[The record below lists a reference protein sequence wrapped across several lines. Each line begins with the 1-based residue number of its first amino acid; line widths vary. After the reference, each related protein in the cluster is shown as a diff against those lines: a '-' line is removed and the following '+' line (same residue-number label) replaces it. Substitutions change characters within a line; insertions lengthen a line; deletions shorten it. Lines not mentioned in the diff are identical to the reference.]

1 MAPVLPPP
9 QPPEQTPGPYLPQA
23 KAKPTGRADPVHQQR
38 SVAALFLAVLSLF
51 GLLGMSNFQRGG
63 YIIAFALVAGAAGI
77 WLASTAMIRAR
88 RSGTAG
94 PRGSVTAI
102 IIGGVGVVLS
112 ALLLT
117 GLALFGKQASTFS
130 RCISGAN
137 TLTAQQA
144 CRNQFIRAVE
154 KSAR

>member
-1 MAPVLPPP
+1 MAPVPPPP
-9 QPPEQTPGPYLPQA
+9 QPPEQRPGQYLPR
-23 KAKPTGRADPVHQQR
+23 AKPTGRADPIHQQR
-38 SVAALFLAVLSLF
+38 AIAALVLAVLSLL
-51 GLLGMSNFQRGG
+51 GLLGISNFQRGG
-63 YIIAFALVAGAAGI
+63 YVIAFALVAGAVGI
-77 WLASTAMIRAR
+77 WLASTAIIRAR
-88 RSGTAG
+88 RSGTAR

-112 ALLLT
+112 TLLLA

-130 RCISGAN
+130 QCISGAN

-144 CRNQFIRAVE
+144 CRNQFIHAVE